1 MASPLSFGMAA
12 ASRERTLGC
21 STLENAQSWCTWP
34 VPAPWLLNPS
44 TVLRH
49 KDTAPQGTPLRC
61 DPFPIPPCC
70 ILPPRFITASISGP
84 ACYKRDDPDN
94 TRGQAWAARA
104 EEEKCEAKSFPG
116 KLEGAESGPR
126 GSGMRAERDLPSQPH
141 LTRQNHGPE
150 TGGTCRDVFIE
161 GTKSTV
167 ATSGQPD
174 RRVWFGGRHRWPQ
187 DGSGRELFGR
197 KLCPSLAGAAA
208 WLGWPSAHAASP
220 QLGVM
225 PAPGD
230 ATRVGG
236 MRDRHP
242 RNATGAGNHR
252 SSWRGAWWVVMGRAP
267 AGEQGWVS
275 CPKHTAG
282 KAGESE
288 TGAGPHPL
296 REGCV
301 RSIPAP
307 ALSCQAA
314 REQPSWGRPL
324 QFQPQHGC
332 AHHAAWLRGRRSM
345 QHPIPRAPRAS

>member
-1 MASPLSFGMAA
+1 MRRRGTAAQIWVMPGGIWLPTASSCPRQNLPVDEQDNFPYNCSSWQELQLLMTVPAVRVEREENSHFPTAAALQPVPAGGAAVASPLSFGMAA
-12 ASRERTLGC
+12 ASREQTLGC

-252 SSWRGAWWVVMGRAP
+252 SSWRGAW
-267 AGEQGWVS
+267 
-275 CPKHTAG
+275 
-282 KAGESE
+282 
-288 TGAGPHPL
+288 
-296 REGCV
+296 
-301 RSIPAP
+301 
-307 ALSCQAA
+307 
-314 REQPSWGRPL
+314 
-324 QFQPQHGC
+324 
-332 AHHAAWLRGRRSM
+332 
-345 QHPIPRAPRAS
+345 